1 MVEEATQRIFAEI
14 KPISATAE
22 EGLGKASEAL
32 MEIQKTDRRVEEVAQ
47 HVVPTWVWAVALPAL
62 VMAAVLIVI
71 GLIFLR

>member
-1 MVEEATQRIFAEI
+1 M

-22 EGLGKASEAL
+22 EGLGKANEAL
-32 MEIQKTDRRVEEVAQ
+32 AEIEKTDRRVEEVAQ

-71 GLIFLR
+71 GLTFIK